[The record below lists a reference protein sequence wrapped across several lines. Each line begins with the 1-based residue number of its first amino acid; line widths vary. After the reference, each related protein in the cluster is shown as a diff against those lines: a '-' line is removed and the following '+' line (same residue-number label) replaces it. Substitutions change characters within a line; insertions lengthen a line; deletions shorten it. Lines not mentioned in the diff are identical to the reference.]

1 MNVTVNQVLT
11 IVGRLDDSPGFDSA
25 RERFRRFLNERVTD
39 AQSARVVIQQCQQI
53 SGEQNHRAQ
62 QDAVVLTGKFLG
74 FQTTFGRYQRDP
86 GAAPVSGEWES
97 RRRLHVTLNVCT
109 HQTAAIELDALA
121 KVVRDGLHSHAP
133 TDTPRIALCV
143 VTPLYPAKARIEE
156 MLRTRTHLDVR
167 LISLGGILQM
177 ADMVAAGRLTHD
189 DVLQVLNPDVN
200 LDSVVHLLDRSA
212 TAAPRISEHAAG
224 DIAVPEAEPAGGSY
238 WIVAIRLDPL
248 TPPDQFVASVIAK
261 RRILAI
267 NPAPH
272 VQRSIQPGDLICAC
286 ITGEGFVAH
295 AQVAGVITD
304 GSPVVRDSERFK
316 QMLRLTD
323 VTVYGTPVI
332 SAPELVR
339 RVDLS
344 LTEGVAPGAVA
355 IPVSRREF
363 ELVTRSAALAESR

>member
-109 HQTAAIELDALA
+109 QQTAAIELDALA
-121 KVVRDGLHSHAP
+121 KVVRDDLNSHEH

-143 VTPLYPAKARIEE
+143 VTPLYPAKARVEE
-156 MLRTRTHLDVR
+156 MLRTRTHPDVR

-212 TAAPRISEHAAG
+212 TAAPHISERAAG
-224 DIAVPEAEPAGGSY
+224 DVAVPEEEPAGGSC
-238 WIVAIRLDPL
+238 WIVAIRLDSL
-248 TPPDQFVASVIAK
+248 TPPAQFVASVIAK

-286 ITGEGFVAH
+286 ITGEGLVAH
-295 AQVAGVITD
+295 AQVAGVVTD
-304 GSPVVRDSERFK
+304 GNPVVRDSERFT
-316 QMLRLTD
+316 QVLRLTD
-323 VTVYGTPVI
+323 VNVYGAPVI
-332 SAPELVR
+332 PAPELVR

-344 LTEGVAPGAVA
+344 LTDGAAPGAVA

-363 ELVTRSAALAESR
+363 ELVTRSAAVSESH

>member
-25 RERFRRFLNERVTD
+25 RERFRRFLIERVTD
-39 AQSARVVIQQCQQI
+39 AHSARVVIQQCQQI

-74 FQTTFGRYQRDP
+74 FQTAFGRYQRDP

-121 KVVRDGLHSHAP
+121 KVVRDGLNSHAP
-133 TDTPRIALCV
+133 TDTPRVALCV

-156 MLRTRTHLDVR
+156 MLRARKHSDVR
-167 LISLGGILQM
+167 MISLGGILQM
-177 ADMVAAGRLTHD
+177 VDMVAAGRLTHD
-189 DVLQVLNPDVN
+189 DVLEMLNPDVN
-200 LDSVVHLLDRSA
+200 LDSVVHLLDHSA
-212 TAAPRISEHAAG
+212 TAVPRISEHAAG
-224 DIAVPEAEPAGGSY
+224 DVAVPEAEPPGGSY

-272 VQRSIQPGDLICAC
+272 VQRSIQAGDLICAC
-286 ITGEGFVAH
+286 ITGEGFVAQ

-323 VTVYGTPVI
+323 VTVYATPVI

-344 LTEGVAPGAVA
+344 LTEGAAPGAVA

-363 ELVTRSAALAESR
+363 ELVTRSTALSESH

>member
-53 SGEQNHRAQ
+53 SGEQNQRAL
-62 QDAVVLTGKFLG
+62 QDAVVLSGKFLG
-74 FQTTFGRYQRDP
+74 FQTAFGRYQRDP

-97 RRRLHVTLNVCT
+97 RRRLHVTVNLCT
-109 HQTAAIELDALA
+109 HHTAAIELDALA
-121 KVVRDGLHSHAP
+121 KVVHNGLNPHAHA
-133 TDTPRIALCV
+133 DTSRAALCI
-143 VTPLYPAKARIEE
+143 VTPLYPAQGQIEV
-156 MLRTRTHLDVR
+156 MLRTRTYPDVR

-189 DVLQVLNPDVN
+189 DVLQVLNPDIN
-200 LDSVVHLLDRSA
+200 MDSVVHLLDRS
-212 TAAPRISEHAAG
+212 TAPPRISEHAPG
-224 DIAVPEAEPAGGSY
+224 DVTVPEAEPAGASC

-248 TPPDQFVASVIAK
+248 TPPAQFVASVIAK

-267 NPAPH
+267 SPAPH
-272 VQRSIQPGDLICAC
+272 VQRSIQPGDLICAY

-332 SAPELVR
+332 PAPELVR
-339 RVDLS
+339 RADLS
-344 LTEGVAPGAVA
+344 LTEGASPGAAA

-363 ELVTRSAALAESR
+363 ELVTRSAALSESR

>member
-53 SGEQNHRAQ
+53 SGEQNHRAL

-74 FQTTFGRYQRDP
+74 FDTTFGRYQRDP

-97 RRRLHVTLNVCT
+97 RRRLHVTVNLCT
-109 HQTAAIELDALA
+109 HHTAAIELEALA
-121 KVVRDGLHSHAP
+121 KVVRNGLNPHAHA
-133 TDTPRIALCV
+133 DTSRVALCV
-143 VTPLYPAKARIEE
+143 VTPLYPAQGHIEV
-156 MLRTRTHLDVR
+156 MLRTRTYPDVR

-212 TAAPRISEHAAG
+212 TAAPRVSEHPAG
-224 DIAVPEAEPAGGSY
+224 DVAVPEAEPAGGGY

-248 TPPDQFVASVIAK
+248 TPPAQFVASVIAK

-272 VQRSIQPGDLICAC
+272 VQRSIQPGDFICAC

-304 GSPVVRDSERFK
+304 GNPVVRDSERFK

-332 SAPELVR
+332 PAPELVR
-339 RVDLS
+339 RADLS
-344 LTEGVAPGAVA
+344 LTEGAAPGAVA

-363 ELVTRSAALAESR
+363 ELVTRSAALSESR